1 MVCVYSTSE
10 VSKTVKLA
18 IVAIVLI
25 FFAGFVLR
33 AAVRLA
39 SVAMHSLFF
48 ALLLLV
54 FVGWI
59 AMGRRG

>member
-1 MVCVYSTSE
+1 LCYNAVVRASTSI
-10 VSKTVKLA
+10 KLA
-18 IVAIVLI
+18 IASVIAI

-48 ALLLLV
+48 AILLV
-54 FVGWI
+54 VIGAWI
-59 AMGRRG
+59 FAKMR

>member
-1 MVCVYSTSE
+1 VCYNRAVRTQ
-10 VSKTVKLA
+10 TKLA
-18 IVAIVLI
+18 IAAVIAI

-48 ALLLLV
+48 AILLV
-54 FVGWI
+54 VVIVWI
-59 AMGRRG
+59 VAKMR

>member
-1 MVCVYSTSE
+1 MRASTSI
-10 VSKTVKLA
+10 KLA
-18 IVAIVLI
+18 IASVIAI

-48 ALLLLV
+48 AILLV
-54 FVGWI
+54 VII
-59 AMGRRG
+59 AWVVAKTR

>member
-1 MVCVYSTSE
+1 

>member
-1 MVCVYSTSE
+1 LCYNLAVRTQ
-10 VSKTVKLA
+10 TKLA
-18 IVAIVLI
+18 IAAVIAI

-48 ALLLLV
+48 AILLV
-54 FVGWI
+54 VVIVWI
-59 AMGRRG
+59 VAKLR

>member
-1 MVCVYSTSE
+1 MRSQT
-10 VSKTVKLA
+10 KLLIAA
-18 IVAIVLI
+18 IIAI

-48 ALLLLV
+48 AILMAV
-54 FVGWI
+54 VIVWV
-59 AMGRRG
+59 MMKTSRS

>member
-1 MVCVYSTSE
+1 LCYNLAVRTQ
-10 VSKTVKLA
+10 TKLA
-18 IVAIVLI
+18 IAAVIAI

-48 ALLLLV
+48 AILLV
-54 FVGWI
+54 VVIVWI
-59 AMGRRG
+59 VAKMR